1 MANHSPPPSH
11 SHFGRMTALL
21 LFATLPATAQEL
33 EDNATPPT
41 EPTSSAETTSS
52 ADANAEESAPTQQQV
67 LQVPVQVEARAIDA
81 QPGRARY
88 GRETIAATPAANGH
102 LTDLL
107 RLNPAADFAR
117 EGALSA
123 NSAVLRPGEVSFH
136 GQPFYQNLFLI
147 DGTDTVNDLNPG
159 DATDIW
165 HTPSLF
171 APHGGSSPQGYYV
184 NVDLLDTVEIHDSN
198 VPAEYGG
205 FTGGVVAAKLKRH
218 DGEDHL
224 EMRFGLKR
232 DEWESFHVDT
242 TEDGEPDI
250 GGADYY
256 SALYIPDYFK
266 PNMHIS
272 MRRGVGDVGISLG
285 VSRRRSRFMQQ
296 YEKRYHVGR
305 REVQQ
310 IRYQDQIDNVVGRI
324 DGTLAGNEVG
334 LSLRY
339 SKRRHDGL
347 TSTTYDGAFEK
358 EHDGYGATGDFS
370 RELGMGTLQLQ
381 ISFDRLGDALDSDS
395 DQFSFHEYA
404 EGSALESQ
412 YQGAYGDS
420 ATEQRRFG
428 LKPKWTATIAGRG
441 GNVEHAIAVGG
452 NLRRTSSFYER
463 PSDITFMQYFCLRD
477 NGRNGCRDMDGDGA
491 SSAGDEYLFRVANYY
506 AGKVK
511 LRYGELA
518 AYVEDR
524 IRVGRWQFNLGLR
537 ADRNS
542 FLGNLDVAPRLSME
556 WDVFGGDTSRLLAGA
571 NRYYG
576 RSFLRYELNDA
587 IYGWRDQVQY
597 NSDGSVRRELA
608 YDNRTG
614 AADLKTPYSD
624 EWMLGWTQAF
634 EWATVR
640 LQFVAR
646 EGRDGVSRVLV
657 DCDRNV
663 AHMTRFNCAEGVD
676 DGKYFYTNDGRSS
689 TRSGTV
695 ELASARPLRLAGTET
710 SFRLALG
717 FKSSEGNRQSD
728 DAYDERIDE
737 DLIHYKGELIAS
749 TELPA
754 WDFNIPFTTRLLAVT
769 EVPAWNLNWSN
780 FVNLRRGGTVARDT
794 GDDCDDDDIGFCDGE
809 YDIYADFDFD
819 GLWTLDTRLTWRP
832 TFFER
837 FGGHLELQVMNVLDD
852 AVDTNYSR
860 HSTRRRLTS
869 GRLFTA
875 EIGARF

>member
-1 MANHSPPPSH
+1 MVDHQHARLRPRWRSCRLP
-11 SHFGRMTALL
+11 MTSLL
-21 LFATLPATAQEL
+21 LIVALPAAAQAL
-33 EDNATPPT
+33 EDADAPA
-41 EPTSSAETTSS
+41 EAASAEEP
-52 ADANAEESAPTQQQV
+52 APDEEQA
-67 LQVPVQVEARAIDA
+67 LQVPVQVEARAIEA
-81 QPGRARY
+81 QPGVARY
-88 GRETIAATPAANGH
+88 GRETIAAAPAANGH
-102 LTDLL
+102 LAELL

-117 EGALSA
+117 EGGLSA
-123 NSAVLRPGEVSFH
+123 SSAVLRPGEVSFH

-147 DGTDTVNDLNPG
+147 DGADTVNDLNPG

-165 HTPSLF
+165 STPSLV

-184 NVDLLDTVEIHDSN
+184 NVDLLDAVEVYDSN

-205 FTGGVVAAKLKRH
+205 FTGGVVASKLKRH
-218 DGEDHL
+218 DGEDRL

-232 DEWESFHVDT
+232 DEWESFHVDA

-250 GGADYY
+250 AGADYY
-256 SALYIPDYFK
+256 SARYIPDYFK
-266 PNMHIS
+266 PNMRIS
-272 MRRGVGDVGISLG
+272 MRRGFGAVGVTLG
-285 VSRRRSRFMQQ
+285 VSRRRSRFMQE

-305 REVQQ
+305 REVRH

-324 DGTLAGNEVG
+324 DGSIDGNELG
-334 LSLRY
+334 LSFRY
-339 SKRRHDGL
+339 AKRRHDGL
-347 TSTTYDGAFEK
+347 TATTYDGAFEK
-358 EHDGYGATGDFS
+358 EHDGYGATGDWTRS
-370 RELGMGTLQLQ
+370 LGVGTLQLQ
-381 ISFDRLGDALDSDS
+381 FSFDRLGDSLDSDS
-395 DQFSFHEYA
+395 DQFTFHEYA
-404 EGSALESQ
+404 EGSAVESQ
-412 YQGAYGDS
+412 WEGAFGDS
-420 ATEQRRFG
+420 VSAQRRFG
-428 LKPKWTATIAGRG
+428 LKPKWTATIARG
-441 GNVEHAIAVGG
+441 GVEHAIAVGG
-452 NLRRTSSFYER
+452 EVRRTRSFYER
-463 PSDITFMQYFCLRD
+463 PNDITFHLYWCIRD

-491 SSAGDEYLFRVANYY
+491 SSAGDEYLSRISHYY
-506 AGKVK
+506 AGEVE
-511 LRYGELA
+511 LRYGELT

-524 IRVGRWQFNLGLR
+524 IRLGRWQFNLGLR

-542 FLGNLDVAPRLSME
+542 FLGNLDVAPRLSVE
-556 WDVFGGDTSRLLAGA
+556 WDVFGGDESRLVAGA

-587 IYGWRDQVQY
+587 IYGWRDSVQY
-597 NSDGSVRRELA
+597 NVDGTVRREFS

-634 EWATVR
+634 EWATAR

-663 AHMTRFNCAEGVD
+663 AHAMRFNCADGMD
-676 DGKYFYTNDGRSS
+676 DGKYFYANDGRSS

-717 FKSSEGNRQSD
+717 FKSSDGNRQTD

-737 DLIHYKGELIAS
+737 DLIHYQGELIAS
-749 TELPA
+749 TALPA

-769 EVPAWNLNWSN
+769 QAPAWNLTWSN
-780 FVNLRRGGTVARDT
+780 FVNLRRGGTIARDT
-794 GDDCDDDDIGFCDGE
+794 GDDCDDEDIDFCDGE
-809 YDIYADFDFD
+809 YDVYADFEFD

-852 AVDTNYSR
+852 AVDINHSR
-860 HSTRRRLTS
+860 HSSRRRLTS

-875 EIGARF
+875 EIGARL